1 MIKSPPK
8 KYNKGCKVA
17 RWRDIKK
24 GKIDNK
30 KPPKEEKEKNLCDAP
45 LMARFKAFIT
55 DSFMLLMPLMYIV
68 FYFVMGSR
76 EAFAE
81 DKFHG
86 WLYIFIPHLIIVVSF
101 WYFKA
106 QTPGMKAYEIAVVNT
121 QSCKKPFAFRFVSRY
136 IFMTLSIFLILPLFV
151 PFLNKRRRTLWDIL
165 SGTCVKIL
173 PNETL

>member
-1 MIKSPPK
+1 M
-8 KYNKGCKVA
+8 A

-24 GKIDNK
+24 GKIDNN
-30 KPPKEEKEKNLCDAP
+30 KPFIDEKENNLCDAP

-81 DKFHG
+81 DKFYG

-106 QTPGMKAYEIAVVNT
+106 QTPGMKAYEIAIIDTKIAKN
-121 QSCKKPFAFRFVSRY
+121 
-136 IFMTLSIFLILPLFV
+136 LLH
-151 PFLNKRRRTLWDIL
+151 LNL
-165 SGTCVKIL
+165 
-173 PNETL
+173 